1 MSQPRVG
8 SWTPGPPF
16 ALPLLCPPPMSADVH
31 SFLKCAQRWHPHR
44 FIDESFPQKTLP
56 PVGHDVEQRNATLP
70 RLKWGASPLVPL
82 GYPTRAY

>member
-16 ALPLLCPPPMSADVH
+16 ALPLLCPPPVSADVH

-56 PVGHDVEQRNATLP
+56 LATTWSRGMP
-70 RLKWGASPLVPL
+70 RSLV
-82 GYPTRAY
+82 